1 MTFKKIL
8 LKDAAGNPLGALT
21 LGGVPAC
28 ATLPENARAEACLAD
43 DFLFFPEERVFPLPA
58 GAKHLSVLGK
68 TANTPFFATTLEKEE
83 RAKAKWRLSR
93 ALEEKASKKPLPP
106 PVEPMEPPTI
116 EEEPLGERQSETSL
130 TRAEGL
136 LAQGTPF
143 SLFEKL
149 MPHSR
154 WALVEEEGAAFLVGL
169 EEENG
174 KKRVMY
180 GVPGVRDLPPDE
192 EVPWAFF
199 PTENEETGYFVTD
212 AEKLTET

>member
-8 LKDAAGNPLGALT
+8 LKDVAGNPLGALT

-28 ATLPENARAEACLAD
+28 VTLPENARAEACLAD

-68 TANTPFFATTLEKEE
+68 AANTPFFATTLEKEE
-83 RAKAKWRLSR
+83 RTKAKWRLRR
-93 ALEEKASKKPLPP
+93 ALEEKAKEILPSPIETAEQPSVEEAPLQES
-106 PVEPMEPPTI
+106 EP
-116 EEEPLGERQSETSL
+116 SL